1 MFKLIVVVLTFW
13 QCGNFTYS
21 EYGLSLVGS
30 WLYSTIGE
38 RFYDVINFL
47 SIIQEIQFTLNNLGN
62 NHSLFMLYYETKT
75 LQKLQPQ
82 NYFQA
87 ILRLQ
92 RIEHKIYWKMKLLK

>member
-1 MFKLIVVVLTFW
+1 M
-13 QCGNFTYS
+13 
-21 EYGLSLVGS
+21 SLVGS

-62 NHSLFMLYYETKT
+62 NHSLLMLYYERKT

-87 ILRLQ
+87 IFRLQ
-92 RIEHKIYWKMKLLK
+92 GIKKLNCLSELVIITTEHIHRIAIEFCV